1 MLLYTN
7 GDSHTAGA
15 ETVSYFCFAEDDTR
29 YRHLGRQPHPDC
41 IKLSYGYKLSQK
53 LGAEFATGAE
63 SASSNDRIIRST
75 REYLK
80 SNTPDLIIIGW
91 TSWEREEWWHEATG
105 KYWQVSAWLPG
116 RDWPDEIKN
125 KHREWVLSVDYD
137 TKRREWNNKIW
148 EFHKEIE
155 HIPHL
160 FFNCFTGLSKTPEHD
175 WGDSYLHPYEDFGSY
190 QNYLQINGFKTVSP
204 ESHHFGEDAHSKW
217 ADYLLPM
224 LTHKS

>member
-80 SNTPDLIIIGW
+80 
-91 TSWEREEWWHEATG
+91 
-105 KYWQVSAWLPG
+105 
-116 RDWPDEIKN
+116 
-125 KHREWVLSVDYD
+125 
-137 TKRREWNNKIW
+137 
-148 EFHKEIE
+148 
-155 HIPHL
+155 
-160 FFNCFTGLSKTPEHD
+160 
-175 WGDSYLHPYEDFGSY
+175 
-190 QNYLQINGFKTVSP
+190 
-204 ESHHFGEDAHSKW
+204 
-217 ADYLLPM
+217 
-224 LTHKS
+224 